1 MIQIRLAT
9 PKDNEQL
16 IALTASSGMS
26 GEVALRIDR
35 QPDFFRLLEMRG
47 KSNVFVALDGPM
59 IVGSLSV
66 SQQQVYL
73 GGEIHP
79 LLYIGDLKIAK
90 GYRNKGLGGQLC
102 DEMANYA
109 TSIDADLA
117 FLNVAKGNNKPFS
130 FFKNR
135 PGFPDFTNI
144 GVFNIHQLIGK
155 KQKRQLISNPIKSV
169 EVTDELLA
177 FFNVQHAKYELGNVI
192 TKEMLV
198 GSELFSIQE
207 GNMIVAAMCLTDT
220 MHVKQNVVT
229 QMSWSMKILLK
240 AINHISEVAG
250 ISKMPA
256 LQTPVRL
263 LYIKYLAVD
272 QQDKKMVL
280 AMINHARNIAYERSY
295 SFASI
300 SLHEKDPLNRSIK
313 GLLNLT
319 FNSIGMLISLKDHKS
334 LITTVTSG
342 IPFEDYS
349 LV

>member
-1 MIQIRLAT
+1 MIHIRLAT

-16 IALTASSGMS
+16 IALTTSSGMS
-26 GEVALRIDR
+26 GEVSLRIDR

-47 KSNVFVALDGPM
+47 ESNVFVALDGPL

-79 LLYIGDLKIAK
+79 LLYIGDLKIAE

-117 FLNVAKGNNKPFS
+117 FLNVSKGNSKPFS

-135 PGFPDFTNI
+135 SGFPDFTNI

-155 KQKRQLISNPIKSV
+155 KQKRKSITHPIKSV
-169 EVTDELLA
+169 EVSDELVA
-177 FFNVQHAKYELGNVI
+177 FFNAQQTQYQLGNVI
-192 TKEMLV
+192 TKEMLE
-198 GSELFSIQE
+198 GSEIFSIQE
-207 GNMIVAAMCLTDT
+207 GNKIMAAMCLTDT
-220 MHVKQNVVT
+220 MNVKQNVLTKV
-229 QMSWSMKILLK
+229 SWNMKILLK
-240 AINHISEVAG
+240 AINLFSGVAG

-256 LQTPVRL
+256 LKMPVRL
-263 LYIKYLAVD
+263 LYIKYLAV
-272 QQDKKMVL
+272 QNHDKKLVL

-300 SLHEKDPLNRSIK
+300 SLHEKDPLNRNIK